1 MGSATVVFS
10 ETNGVL
16 ASAVTTNDIA
26 NINFGSADVAELTPA
41 TYPIVAQA
49 DGHSYEKWLRLQLTN
64 LGVASIVDN
73 FKMWL
78 SAGSYV
84 TGEGISCN
92 LVTSGYSQASYPSGG
107 PVDSDSSEA
116 TQAMPTSEP
125 ASANIGVGGS
135 LTGQLTATG
144 YTDYIV
150 LQLDVTASTPSGS
163 VNQKTITIQWDE
175 Q

>member
-16 ASAVTTNDIA
+16 ASAVTTDDVA
-26 NINFGSADVAELTPA
+26 NINFGSTDMAELTPA
-41 TYPIVAQA
+41 SYPIVAQA
-49 DGHSYEKWLRLQLTN
+49 DGHSYEKWIRLQLTN
-64 LGVASIVDN
+64 LGVASIIDN

-78 SAGSYV
+78 SSGSYV

-92 LVTSGYSQASYPSGG
+92 LVTSGYSQASYATGG
-107 PVDSDSSEA
+107 PVESDSAVA
-116 TQAMPTSEP
+116 TQSMPTSEP
-125 ASANIGVGGS
+125 ASANVGVGGS
-135 LTGQLTATG
+135 LSGQLTAIG